1 MSKEKKIK
9 AVIFDLDDTLLSE
22 YEFVVSGYKYVSVF
36 LSRMIGVSAEE
47 INERLWELSKDT
59 YANAFNRLF
68 DSYGIAYT
76 KNEVISLVDAYR
88 NHPANLTFYP
98 DVYPTLNA
106 LKEKGILT
114 DIISDGDPQR
124 QWNKINFAV
133 AAMQSDNR
141 SENDGQELA
150 SPDKWFD
157 AIILNDEFGGE
168 RFRKPNPHGFKVI
181 AGKLGIDPSEMI
193 YVGDN
198 PAKDFHISAD
208 LPVRTARIIREHGIY
223 NDKEY
228 LDGIKETY
236 GITALTDILD
246 II

>member
-1 MSKEKKIK
+1 MSEDKKIK

-22 YEFVVSGYKYVSVF
+22 YDFVVSGYRYVSVF
-36 LSRMIGVSAEE
+36 LSRMIGVSADE
-47 INERLWELSKDT
+47 INERLWELSKET

-76 KNEVISLVDAYR
+76 KNEVISLVDSYR
-88 NHPANLTFYP
+88 NHPANLKFYP
-98 DVYPTLNA
+98 DVYPTLKA

-114 DIISDGDPQR
+114 GIISDGDPQR
-124 QWNKINFAV
+124 QWNKINYAV
-133 AAMQSDNR
+133 AAMASDYQSGNADP
-141 SENDGQELA
+141 ELS

-168 RFRKPNPHGFKVI
+168 RFRKPNHHGYKVI
-181 AGKLGIDPSEMI
+181 AEQLDIDPSEMI

-198 PAKDFHISAD
+198 PAKDFHITAD

-223 NDKEY
+223 TDKEY
-228 LDGIKETY
+228 LDGITETY
-236 GITALTDILD
+236 RINELTDIIGL
-246 II
+246 I

>member
-1 MSKEKKIK
+1 MSEKEIK

-22 YEFVVSGYKYVSVF
+22 YEFVVSGYRYVSVF

-47 INERLWELSKDT
+47 INDRLRELSKET

-68 DSYGIAYT
+68 DSYGVTYTADELRSLIKAYQQ
-76 KNEVISLVDAYR
+76 
-88 NHPANLTFYP
+88 HPANLTFYP
-98 DVYPTLNA
+98 DVYPTLRT
-106 LKEKGILT
+106 LKDKGILT
-114 DIISDGDPQR
+114 GIISDGDPQR

-133 AAMQSDNR
+133 AAMHSDNL
-141 SENDGQELA
+141 SDNDDPNLA
-150 SPDKWFD
+150 SPDSWFD

-168 RFRKPNPHGFKVI
+168 SFRKPNPHGYKVI
-181 AGKLGIDPSEMI
+181 AEKLSVDPAEMI

-208 LPVRTARIIREHGIY
+208 LPVRTARIIRENGIY
-223 NDKEY
+223 NDREY

-236 GITALTDILD
+236 RIESLTDLLD
-246 II
+246 LI